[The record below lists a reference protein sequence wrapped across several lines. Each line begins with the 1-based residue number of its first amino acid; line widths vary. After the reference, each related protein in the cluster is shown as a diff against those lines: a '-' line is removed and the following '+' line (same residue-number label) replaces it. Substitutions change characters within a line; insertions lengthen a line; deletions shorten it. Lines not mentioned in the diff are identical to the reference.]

1 MGWNN
6 GMERK
11 KFEERMK
18 KQAKEYREAGMTEE
32 QIRAMYEFDLAQFK
46 SDRAYYTHTQP
57 LDVCEVNEDGDEVD
71 DFFIR
76 QYFDAFAT
84 YDDNKILMK
93 RSRFGWI
100 ETIENPDLA
109 QELRKMC
116 LLDKEILT
124 RLAFEGYKL
133 IQLES
138 ALHVPYRTLKYH
150 LSDIKKKISKFF
162 C

>member
-18 KQAKEYREAGMTEE
+18 KQAMEYRAAGMTEE
-32 QIRAMYEFDLAQFK
+32 QIQAMYEFDLARFK

-84 YDDNKILMK
+84 YDDNEILMK
-93 RSRFGWI
+93 SSRFGWI

-109 QELRKMC
+109 DELRKMC

>member
-18 KQAKEYREAGMTEE
+18 KQAKEYRAAGMTEE
-32 QIRAMYEFDLAQFK
+32 QIQAMYEFDLAQFK

-57 LDVCEVNEDGDEVD
+57 LDVCEVNDDGDEVD

-84 YDDNKILMK
+84 YDDNEILMK
-93 RSRFGWI
+93 SSRFGWI
-100 ETIENPDLA
+100 ETIDNPDLA
-109 QELRKMC
+109 DELRKMC

-138 ALHVPYRTLKYH
+138 ALRVPYRTLKYH
-150 LSDIKKKISKFF
+150 LSDIKTKISKFF